1 MYFVFNINIVN
12 ETRVK
17 RPCIDEKEENSIN
30 DGSDSET
37 EVIGKSTDRNSVRNM
52 RALVQCNDKI
62 NITEAT
68 RKIDVARIF
77 TINEMSGANSDCLI

>member
-1 MYFVFNINIVN
+1 MG
-12 ETRVK
+12 
-17 RPCIDEKEENSIN
+17 EKEENQNSIN

-37 EVIGKSTDRNSVRNM
+37 AVIGKSADRNSVGNM

-62 NITEAT
+62 NITEAV